1 MRSVKYTET
10 AKIGYIVISILFC
23 ITGGLMIV
31 VPGLVAPVISRVL
44 GIFLILFGSI
54 KLVGYYSRDLFR
66 LTFQFDLALGILTI
80 ILGMIIFVRANH
92 VMTFLSVVY
101 GVYVMADSMLKIQ
114 IAFDSRAFG
123 IRTWWLIFA
132 VACITGAIGFIM
144 VFRPFE
150 GAELLVTILGM
161 SLLAEGILNLI
172 TVITTVKV
180 LRHQLPDERI
190 SML

>member
-23 ITGGLMIV
+23 VTGGLMIG
-31 VPGLVAPVISRVL
+31 VPDLVAPVISRIL

-80 ILGMIIFVRANH
+80 ILGLIILVRADH

-101 GVYVMADSMLKIQ
+101 GVYVMTDSMLKIQ

-132 VACITGAIGFIM
+132 VAGITGAIGFLM
-144 VFRPFE
+144 VLRPFE
-150 GAELLVTILGM
+150 GAELLVTILGI

-172 TVITTVKV
+172 TVVMTVKIV
-180 LRHQLPDERI
+180 RHQLPDERI
-190 SML
+190 RML

>member
-10 AKIGYIVISILFC
+10 AKTGYIVISILFC
-23 ITGGLMIV
+23 IAGGFMIG
-31 VPGLVAPVISRVL
+31 VPDLVAPVISRVL

-80 ILGMIIFVRANH
+80 VLGVIMLVKADH
-92 VMTFLSVVY
+92 VMVFLSVAY
-101 GVYVMADSMLKIQ
+101 GVYVMTDSMLKIQ

-123 IRTWWLIFA
+123 IRVWWLIFA
-132 VACITGAIGFIM
+132 AACITGVIGILM
-144 VFRPFE
+144 VLRPFE
-150 GAELLVTILGM
+150 GMEMLITLLGI

-172 TVITTVKV
+172 TVVTTVKV
-180 LRHQLPDERI
+180 LQQQLPDERI
-190 SML
+190 RML

>member
-23 ITGGLMIV
+23 VTGGLMIG
-31 VPGLVAPVISRVL
+31 VPDLVAPVISRIL

-80 ILGMIIFVRANH
+80 ILGLIILVRADH

-132 VACITGAIGFIM
+132 VAGITGAIGFLM
-144 VFRPFE
+144 VLRPFE
-150 GAELLVTILGM
+150 GAELLVTILGI

-172 TVITTVKV
+172 TVVMTVKIV
-180 LRHQLPDERI
+180 RHQLPDERI
-190 SML
+190 RML

>member
-1 MRSVKYTET
+1 MRSVKYTEI

-23 ITGGLMIV
+23 VTGGLMIG
-31 VPGLVAPVISRVL
+31 VPDLVAPVISRIL

-80 ILGMIIFVRANH
+80 ILGLIILVRADH

-132 VACITGAIGFIM
+132 VAGITGAIGFLM
-144 VFRPFE
+144 VLRPFE
-150 GAELLVTILGM
+150 GAELLVTILGI

-172 TVITTVKV
+172 TVVMTVKIV
-180 LRHQLPDERI
+180 RHQLPDERI
-190 SML
+190 RML